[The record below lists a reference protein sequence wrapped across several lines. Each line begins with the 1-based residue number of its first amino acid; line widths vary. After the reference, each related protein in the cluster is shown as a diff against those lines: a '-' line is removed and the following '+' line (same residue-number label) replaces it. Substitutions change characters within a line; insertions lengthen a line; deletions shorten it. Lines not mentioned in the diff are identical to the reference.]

1 MPDTGKYDEQAVLL
15 QLSKGSR
22 DAFMQVYDQYWKLI
36 YQVVRKRTGFT
47 ELAQDVAQDVFI
59 ILWDRRETLGTIS
72 NFKAYLSTIA
82 RNLAFQKIQRLSQEI
97 EVTKEFIYRH
107 GRTIADH
114 STENQML
121 ELQYNALVNEAV
133 RELTPRQKQIYDL
146 AKNEHLSHEEIA
158 ERLHITRNAVKKH
171 MSDALVFIRKR
182 IKNHIAYILAA
193 VAMMP
198 DNLEL
203 PVHTKDNEQQQ
214 YVIHNIT
221 THTQKNIADSGVRE
235 R

>member
-1 MPDTGKYDEQAVLL
+1 MPDTGTFDEQAALQ
-15 QLSKGSR
+15 QLSRGSR
-22 DAFMQVYDQYWKLI
+22 KALMQIYDQYWKLI
-36 YQVVRKRTGFT
+36 YQVVRKRTGFS

-59 ILWDRRETLGTIS
+59 ILWDRRETLGTVT
-72 NFKAYLSTIA
+72 NFKAYISTVA
-82 RNLAFQKIQRLSQEI
+82 RNLAFRKLQRLSQEI

-133 RELTPRQKQIYDL
+133 RGLTPRQKQIYDL

-182 IKNHIAYILAA
+182 IGNHIAYLLTA
-193 VAMMP
+193 VLLIP

-203 PVHTKDNEQQQ
+203 PVTNTSFT
-214 YVIHNIT
+214 N
-221 THTQKNIADSGVRE
+221 TQLQAAPNTQAPNSAPTALR
-235 R
+235 

>member
-1 MPDTGKYDEQAVLL
+1 MPDSGTFDEQVVLQ

-22 DAFMQVYDQYWKLI
+22 KALMQLYDQYWKLV
-36 YQVVRKRTGFT
+36 YQVVRKRTGFS

-59 ILWDRRETLGTIS
+59 ILWERRESLDTVT
-72 NFKAYLSTIA
+72 NFKAYLATVA
-82 RNLAFQKIQRLSQEI
+82 RNLAFRKVQRLQQEI

-114 STENQML
+114 SMENQML
-121 ELQYNALVNEAV
+121 DLQYNALVNDAV
-133 RELTPRQKQIYDL
+133 RELTPRQKQIYEL

-182 IKNHIAYILAA
+182 IKNHIAYMATAILL
-193 VAMMP
+193 MP
-198 DNLEL
+198 DNLDL
-203 PVHTKDNEQQQ
+203 PVSPDNTDQVQHAHHESAVNT
-214 YVIHNIT
+214 VISTI
-221 THTQKNIADSGVRE
+221 R
-235 R
+235 